1 MRRTT
6 DFIVVREGRYD
17 PARHAILSANAIAQA
32 DALATGRHDAALE
45 PYRRYPGDRSSSL
58 LRIERV
64 DPRNLG
70 RLIAL
75 YEHKVFV
82 QGIVWDI
89 DSFDQWGVEYGKQL
103 ASRMLANSQGNPG

>member
-1 MRRTT
+1 MIT
-6 DFIVVREGRYD
+6 
-17 PARHAILSANAIAQA
+17 L
-32 DALATGRHDAALE
+32 
-45 PYRRYPGDRSSSL
+45 DRL
-58 LRIERV
+58 

-103 ASRMLANSQGNPG
+103 ASQMLAQAHGHDT